1 MSMLDTELLHAAR
14 TEDLELKQVKQ
25 LAVLGEFEK
34 DVVAKLKIAGSHL
47 IQGARGIGKSML
59 LRAAEA
65 ELDS

>member
-34 DVVAKLKIAGSHL
+34 DVVAKLKYSGLSSDSGCQRNWKVYAS
-47 IQGARGIGKSML
+47 KSG
-59 LRAAEA
+59 R
-65 ELDS
+65 S